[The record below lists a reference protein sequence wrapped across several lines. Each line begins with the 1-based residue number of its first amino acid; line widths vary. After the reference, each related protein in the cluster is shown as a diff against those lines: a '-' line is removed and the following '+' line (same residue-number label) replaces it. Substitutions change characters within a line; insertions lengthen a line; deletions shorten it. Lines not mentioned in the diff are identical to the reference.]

1 MIKIRLMN
9 KKVLRGAV
17 LVIIRED
24 NRTLLL
30 LRPKIARWAPFKWG
44 FPGGKIEEGET
55 PEEAAVR
62 ETKEE
67 TDLDVVKLKPL
78 DLKVDKPIATYY
90 TREYTGKVQIDYEH
104 DDWVWVSRETI
115 GRYPLA
121 PQVLTLFEWVLK
133 NDRR

>member
-1 MIKIRLMN
+1 MK
-9 KKVLRGAV
+9 KKVLSGAV

-62 ETKEE
+62 ETKGE

-78 DLKVDKPIATYY
+78 ALKVDKPIATYY
-90 TREYTGKVQIDYEH
+90 TREYTGNVRIDYEH
-104 DDWVWVSRETI
+104 DDWAWVSLDELKD
-115 GRYPLA
+115 YELA
-121 PQVLTLFEWVLK
+121 PQVKEMYEWVL
-133 NDRR
+133 NHD